1 MIERFEP
8 VDQDWLQWQM
18 IRARFPP
25 LVVPGDM
32 LWDFCCAWSA
42 ACQLL
47 GYLGSQAADLRPVE
61 AMSTATK
68 ARLDSIPNNS
78 EVHLADQTTLQVLLS
93 HPEPGAHLGD
103 IEDQLRTVMG
113 HVDQSRPGGP
123 EALAE
128 ISQIVDLIPEMKK
141 AVETFWPLEIEPEA
155 AA

>member
-1 MIERFEP
+1 
-8 VDQDWLQWQM
+8 
-18 IRARFPP
+18 
-25 LVVPGDM
+25 M

-47 GYLGSQAADLRPVE
+47 GYLGSQAAELRLVE

-103 IEDQLRTVMG
+103 IEDQLTRLQTTCTRGRSDNASTQSNHHLKNGSITGGGSRLQTLWEQDTATVREV
-113 HVDQSRPGGP
+113 VDMLSVTQPKAYPQR
-123 EALAE
+123 AI
-128 ISQIVDLIPEMKK
+128 ISSK
-141 AVETFWPLEIEPEA
+141 AIDH
-155 AA
+155 